1 MKKFTKITLIVVA
14 VMAGVG
20 ILLCGIAS
28 MMGAGSVVSI
38 ARSGGLDFGNWHIGA
53 TGIYYSADED
63 DWVDVGDI
71 DVGDI
76 SDEDTDGVKLSDQEL
91 PEDWEDN
98 LETAEYAV
106 SSVQNIKFE
115 IDAAEVLVEASEDAQ
130 TLGVRLIRGQE
141 KYYDCALEGDTLT
154 ISYQSKGHYFRK
166 APKIVVMLPEE
177 AVFHSL
183 TVEMGASALEFQV
196 PKLTVSELSVDAGVG
211 SLEAERFDVSERMEI
226 NVGLGS
232 VEIADGTYGEMN
244 LDCGMGNIAVG
255 GKVLGNVT
263 GSCSM
268 GNLELDFQGKEMD
281 YNYDLSCSMGNLE
294 INGKSYSSINGMR
307 EVRNEGAVGTITLD
321 CGMGNVEL
329 NIE

>member
-38 ARSGGLDFGNWHIGA
+38 ARSGGLDFGNWHIGPE
-53 TGIYYSADED
+53 GIYYSTDEE

-98 LETAEYAV
+98 LGTAEYAV

-166 APKIVVMLPEE
+166 APKILVTLPEE

-196 PKLTVSELSVDAGVG
+196 PKLTVSELY
-211 SLEAERFDVSERMEI
+211 F
-226 NVGLGS
+226 
-232 VEIADGTYGEMN
+232 
-244 LDCGMGNIAVG
+244 
-255 GKVLGNVT
+255 
-263 GSCSM
+263 
-268 GNLELDFQGKEMD
+268 
-281 YNYDLSCSMGNLE
+281 
-294 INGKSYSSINGMR
+294 
-307 EVRNEGAVGTITLD
+307 
-321 CGMGNVEL
+321 L
-329 NIE
+329 NIIRLIAMLKK

>member
-38 ARSGGLDFGNWHIGA
+38 ARSGGLDFGNWHIGP
-53 TGIYYSADED
+53 TGIYYHSGD
-63 DWVDVGDI
+63 DYGSDVGDI
-71 DVGDI
+71 GDI
-76 SDEDTDGVKLSDQEL
+76 DGEAADGVKLSDKEL
-91 PEDWEDN
+91 PEDWADN
-98 LETAEYAV
+98 LGTEEYAV
-106 SSVQNIKFE
+106 SSFQNIKFE

-130 TLGVRLIRGQE
+130 TLGVRLLRGQE

-294 INGKSYSSINGMR
+294 INGRGYSGINSTR